1 MKYVSILGST
11 GSIGTQTLE
20 IAKENPD
27 KIKIV
32 GLSSNS
38 NIDLLEQQ
46 IKAFKPHL
54 VAVMNEEKASELRKR
69 IGNCPEV
76 LSGIEGLCAVA
87 SLSEADIILTAV
99 TGMIGL
105 EPTLRAIEKGK
116 DIALAN
122 KETLV
127 AGGHLVM
134 AKANEKG
141 IKIYPVDSEHSA
153 IFQCLMG
160 NNIKDLHKII
170 LTASG
175 GPFRGYSLEDLKE
188 VTLERALKHPNWSMG
203 RKITIDS
210 ATLMNKGFEVI
221 EAKWLFNLK
230 KEQIEV
236 VVHPQSIVHSLVE
249 FKDHSTIA
257 QMGYPDMK
265 VPIQLALFYPDR
277 VENNI
282 ESLNLAQVATLT
294 FEKPDISVFR
304 CLGLAYESIKIGG
317 SMPTVLNAANEI
329 AVEAFLDK
337 KVHFTEI
344 SQILEKVMN
353 KHNTVDNP
361 DLDEVLEVDKWA
373 RALASNVIGRLD

>member
-11 GSIGTQTLE
+11 GSIGTQTLD

-32 GLSSNS
+32 GLSSNR

-46 IKAFKPHL
+46 ISIFKPSM

-69 IGNCPEV
+69 IGNSTEV
-76 LSGIEGLCAVA
+76 VSGIEGLCAVA
-87 SLSEADIILTAV
+87 SLSEANIILTAV

-105 EPTLRAIEKGK
+105 EPTLRAIERGK

-134 AKANEKG
+134 AKAKEKG

-160 NNIKDLHKII
+160 NDRKDLHKII

-175 GPFRGYSLEDLKE
+175 GPFRGYSLENLKD
-188 VTLERALKHPNWSMG
+188 VTLEKALKHPNWSMG

-221 EAKWLFNLK
+221 EAKWLFDLN

-265 VPIQLALFYPDR
+265 VPIQLALFYPNR
-277 VENNI
+277 IENSI
-282 ESLNLAQVATLT
+282 ESLNLAQIGTLT
-294 FEKPDISVFR
+294 FEKPDINVFR
-304 CLGLAYESIKIGG
+304 CLGLSYESIKIGG

-329 AVEAFLDK
+329 AVDAFLNRK
-337 KVHFTEI
+337 IHFTEI
-344 SQILEKVMN
+344 PQILEKIMN
-353 KHNTVDNP
+353 EHNIIQNP
-361 DLDEVLEVDKWA
+361 DLDSVLEVDRWA
-373 RALASNVIGRLD
+373 RAKASSKI

>member
-20 IAKENPD
+20 IAKQNPD

-134 AKANEKG
+134 AKAKEKG

-160 NNIKDLHKII
+160 NNIKDLHKVI

-175 GPFRGYSLEDLKE
+175 GPFKGYSLEDLKE

>member
-32 GLSSNS
+32 GLSSNR

-46 IKAFKPHL
+46 IHIFKPNV
-54 VAVMNEEKASELRKR
+54 VAVMNEEKAAELRKK
-69 IGNCPEV
+69 IGNKIEV

-87 SLSEADIILTAV
+87 SLSEANIILTAV
-99 TGMIGL
+99 SGMIGL

-134 AKANEKG
+134 AKAKEKG

-160 NNIKDLHKII
+160 NDKKDLHKII

-175 GPFRGYSLEDLKE
+175 GPFRGYSLENLKD

-221 EAKWLFNLK
+221 EAKWLFNLN

-265 VPIQLALFYPDR
+265 VPIQLALFYPNR
-277 VENNI
+277 IENSI
-282 ESLNLAQVATLT
+282 ESLDLAQIGTLT
-294 FEKPDISVFR
+294 FEKPDINVFK
-304 CLGLAYESIKIGG
+304 CLGLSYESIKIGG
-317 SMPTVLNAANEI
+317 SMPTVLNAANEV
-329 AVEAFLDK
+329 AVEAFLNRK
-337 KVHFTEI
+337 IHFIEI
-344 SQILEKVMN
+344 PQIVEKVMN
-353 KHNTVDNP
+353 EHKTIDNP
-361 DLDEVLEVDKWA
+361 HFDTVLEVDSWA
-373 RALASNVIGRLD
+373 RTIAEYQVAK

>member
-27 KIKIV
+27 KVKIV
-32 GLSSNS
+32 GLSSNE

-46 IKAFKPHL
+46 IHVFKPSL
-54 VAVMNEEKASELRKR
+54 VAVMNEEKAAELRKR
-69 IGNCPEV
+69 LNNSTEV
-76 LSGIEGLCAVA
+76 LSGIDGLCAVA
-87 SLSEADIILTAV
+87 SLSEANIILTAV

-105 EPTLRAIEKGK
+105 KPTLEAIEKGK
-116 DIALAN
+116 NIALAN

-127 AGGHLVM
+127 AGGHIVM
-134 AKANEKG
+134 AKAKEKG

-160 NNIKDLHKII
+160 NARKDLHKII

-175 GPFRGYSLEDLKE
+175 GPFRGYRFDDLKD

-221 EAKWLFNLK
+221 EAKWLFDLN

-236 VVHPQSIVHSLVE
+236 VVHPQSIIHSLVE
-249 FKDHSTIA
+249 FKDHSTMA

-265 VPIQLALFYPDR
+265 VPIQLALFYPNR
-277 VENNI
+277 IENRI
-282 ESLNLAQVATLT
+282 ESLNLAQIGTLT
-294 FEKPDISVFR
+294 FEKPDINVFK
-304 CLGLAYESIKIGG
+304 CLGLSYESIKIGG
-317 SMPTVLNAANEI
+317 SMPTVLNATNEI
-329 AVEAFLDK
+329 AVGAFLNRK
-337 KVHFTEI
+337 IHFI
-344 SQILEKVMN
+344 QIPQILEEVMN
-353 KHNTVDNP
+353 EHNVIQNP
-361 DLDEVLEVDKWA
+361 DLDAVLEVDNWA
-373 RALASNVIGRLD
+373 RASASNKII